1 MAQEAINCVL
11 QKTSDMRLVS
21 KFELKQA
28 SVMGSSAHV
37 VEEATLACRIEMLS
51 KFFHKWT

>member
-51 KFFHKWT
+51 KFFHK